1 MGIELQS
8 ACSTCKEIFW
18 LGSAKPYK
26 WLGFQFGNRQAFSWF
41 VRHSQAECK
50 VSIGDDFSSQ
60 YPWEV
65 GLNEEEIERFKYMA
79 YDLNTSQW
87 QCVYTMEVE
96 NYYLDNDMSLLNYY
110 PNLYIG
116 DNKVCKPIAA
126 NNKPVNALTFY
137 FDISNIDKTSRD
149 KYATREIKNFKNP
162 LTIYHKDLTVEDVT
176 FEWAYN
182 ICGSSSEFIDIEV
195 YEY

>member
-1 MGIELQS
+1 MGVELKS

-41 VRHSQAECK
+41 ARHSQLECR
-50 VSIGDDFSSQ
+50 VSIGNDFSSQ
-60 YPWEV
+60 YSWEV

-87 QCVYTMEVE
+87 KYVYTVEVE

-116 DNKVCKPIAA
+116 DDQVCKPFTA
-126 NNKPVNALTFY
+126 NNKPVNALTFD
-137 FDISNIDKTSRD
+137 FDMCNINKTSRNE
-149 KYATREIKNFKNP
+149 YAIKEIENFKHP
-162 LTIYHKDLTVEDVT
+162 LIIYYKDLTIEDIT
-176 FEWAYN
+176 FEWAYK
-182 ICGSSSEFIDIEV
+182 IYCYSSEFVDVKI
-195 YEY
+195 YE